1 MAYQIKNIRCWLSKT
16 VGQAHIS
23 LSPPLSLRTMPIT
36 HHHMIYHD
44 GCPIAMLK
52 PPSNICNL
60 PNYLHTHL
68 GCALDNNV
76 QKQQGKKTI
85 DLLMNK
91 KSLTIACVRAD
102 ITTASQRH

>member
-1 MAYQIKNIRCWLSKT
+1 
-16 VGQAHIS
+16 
-23 LSPPLSLRTMPIT
+23 
-36 HHHMIYHD
+36 
-44 GCPIAMLK
+44 
-52 PPSNICNL
+52 
-60 PNYLHTHL
+60 LHTHL